1 MIVYGSR
8 MYFRKNRVVSFGKC
22 DSCGKYGKQ
31 QNYDA
36 RKFGHLYFIPLVPE
50 GKRVRVVGE
59 CAKCHVGTHLP
70 VTNVGELQ
78 DATVDGVLKDCDRL
92 RAGEREYADEHG
104 KQDAAANVA
113 GAVATVYRLAGKADA
128 ETLMQEVRGAGDA
141 TATALA
147 EASLCKVQGRV
158 DDALQHYRLAEQA
171 SPESAV
177 AVYLRGSLLAS
188 VGRPAEAAE
197 PLERAAAMAPDDAG
211 ITLELI
217 DVHTANKQFGRA
229 ADLFD
234 QAFAK
239 VPALAGDKKFVKLY
253 HKTCKKAG
261 RPATA
266 A

>member
-1 MIVYGSR
+1 MIIYGSR

-36 RKFGHLYFIPLVPE
+36 RKFGHLYFIPLVPA
-50 GKRVRVVGE
+50 GKPVRVVGE
-59 CAKCHVGTHLP
+59 CAKCKVGTHIP
-70 VTNVGELQ
+70 VTSVGELQ

-92 RAGEREYADEHG
+92 RAGEREYTDQHG

-113 GAVATVYRLAGKADA
+113 GAVGTIYRLAGKTDA
-128 ETLMQEVRGAGDA
+128 ETLMREVRGAGDA
-141 TATALA
+141 GAAAMA
-147 EASLCKVQGRV
+147 EASLCKVQGQV
-158 DDALQHYRLAEQA
+158 DEAVQHYRTAEGA
-171 SPESAV
+171 MPSSAV
-177 AVYLRGSLLAS
+177 PVYLRGSLLAS
-188 VGRPAEAAE
+188 VGRPEEAAE
-197 PLERAAAMAPDDAG
+197 ALERAAAMAPDDAG

-217 DVHTANKQFGRA
+217 DVHTAAKQFGRA

-234 QAFAK
+234 AAFAK
-239 VPALAGDKKFVKLY
+239 VPALASDKKFVKLY